1 MADRPRISFLES
13 KANELRKNILTMI
26 HEAKSGHPGGA
37 LSIADIVT
45 ALYFDEMRID
55 PENPKWPDRDRLVL
69 SKGHTCPV
77 VYAALAM
84 RGYFDFDHIHTL
96 RKLDSILQGHP
107 DMKKTPGLDMTSGS
121 LGQGLSAGVG
131 MALGAKL
138 DKLPSRVFVIL
149 GDGEVQEGQ
158 VWEAAMTAAKYKL
171 DNLVAVVDC
180 NNLQVDGF
188 CSEIMPVEPLDKK
201 WAAFGWEVIKI
212 DGHDME
218 QVVAALAQARQA
230 EGKPVCIL
238 AKTVKGKG
246 VSYMENVC
254 EWHGIAPDQE
264 QYVCAMAELEK
275 CTGGKGR

>member
-1 MADRPRISFLES
+1 MADKTRISFLES

-45 ALYFDEMRID
+45 VLYFDEMRIE
-55 PENPKWPDRDRLVL
+55 PENPKWPERDRLVL

-84 RGYFDFDHIHTL
+84 RGYFDFDHIHSL

-218 QVVAALAQARQA
+218 QVVAALAQARQT

-254 EWHGIAPDQE
+254 EWHGIAPDHE
-264 QYVCAMAELEK
+264 QYVRAMSELEK